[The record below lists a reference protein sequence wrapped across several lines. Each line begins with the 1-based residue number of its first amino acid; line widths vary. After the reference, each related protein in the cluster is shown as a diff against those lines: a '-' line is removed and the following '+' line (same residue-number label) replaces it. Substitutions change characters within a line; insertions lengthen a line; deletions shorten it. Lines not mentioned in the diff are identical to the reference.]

1 MSFEKDV
8 KASCSSSVNSTSSVA
23 EAFFASLGVGRLPA
37 QSPMMAAKSLD
48 LPVPLGAWMTLS
60 RSLRGPNSTEVSK
73 LRQLATARL

>member
-48 LPVPLGAWMTLS
+48 LPVPLGPA
-60 RSLRGPNSTEVSK
+60 K
-73 LRQLATARL
+73 ATNGASGSSIR